1 MLLHSDSLLNDREGK
16 WEILKMSQQK
26 EVREPLKPSEN
37 IPSVKYHQKKI
48 KKSIHPDLPKGQ
60 KTNPWKLDDFEIG
73 RPLGKGPF
81 KHCVIKN
88 CV

>member
-1 MLLHSDSLLNDREGK
+1 
-16 WEILKMSQQK
+16 MSEQK

-37 IPSVKYHQKKI
+37 IPKGQSHQKKI

-73 RPLGKGPF
+73 RPLGKGLF
-81 KHCVIKN
+81 KCYVIKRN
-88 CV
+88 M